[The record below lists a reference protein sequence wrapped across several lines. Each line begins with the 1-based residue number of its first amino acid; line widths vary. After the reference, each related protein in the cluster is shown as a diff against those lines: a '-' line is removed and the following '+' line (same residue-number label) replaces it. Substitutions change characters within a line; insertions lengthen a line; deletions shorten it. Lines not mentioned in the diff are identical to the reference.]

1 MRTLQADN
9 VGPMTWKALNVIG
22 HSYGA
27 PAIDYDRFAA
37 LYDGDPSIQN
47 VVDRF
52 DQNGLVL
59 KGPEAQELEAEPKDT
74 GIVSTMAKRA
84 AKKKRKFD

>member
-1 MRTLQADN
+1 
-9 VGPMTWKALNVIG
+9 MTWKALNVIG
-22 HSYGA
+22 HNYGA
-27 PAIDYDRFAA
+27 PSIDYERFAA

-59 KGPEAQELEAEPKDT
+59 KQPEQTQDLAGEPKNT